1 MNLLWVVKIRFRKKW
16 HCCIYNITTIWIQIF
31 HTSNSILG
39 TLRFRK
45 GVHNLTRIFLKW
57 SSIYLLLLITIFLDQ
72 TLRVALLIVPT
83 LDAQDIVGKK
93 AFKKC
98 KKETLDIIFHLR
110 FVQAI
115 VWYYFFHFNW
125 WCMSQWA
132 RFGTSKIF
140 FVPKV

>member
-1 MNLLWVVKIRFRKKW
+1 MLIFFFLFWYIFWTCGIGMLFFISLEFVMGGEDQVRKKW

-31 HTSNSILG
+31 HTSNGILG

-45 GVHNLTRIFLKW
+45 RWIYFDQDFLEKW

-98 KKETLDIIFHLR
+98 NKETLEIIFHLR

-115 VWYYFFHFNW
+115 V
-125 WCMSQWA
+125 
-132 RFGTSKIF
+132 
-140 FVPKV
+140 